1 MLTSELNG
9 SCKYTSL
16 HEVIFGSIK
25 RYVAKI
31 CYSWLDADTILLNPE
46 IPKTLFLPPDDFAEV
61 YFLGPKDW
69 EGFNAGGFFM
79 RVNDWSIKILT
90 EVMAVPLL
98 KPEID
103 LKYNAVANAM
113 KWVFTKPE
121 YRDHVLYQPRRW
133 YNDFRSN
140 EHPEAESGS
149 LLVHFDGTLDENSR
163 AIEPWLDAIEQRPS
177 DWQVPVQDTSF
188 PGEVEKYWR
197 NLRVAKMELEHFIPD
212 APDEP
217 EGKWDSNDQ
226 DMVALAGARVKLWWA
241 VREEAQDS
249 KLIESLLQE
258 NEELRQKTEHS
269 EI

>member
-1 MLTSELNG
+1 M
-9 SCKYTSL
+9 
-16 HEVIFGSIK
+16 
-25 RYVAKI
+25 
-31 CYSWLDADTILLNPE
+31 
-46 IPKTLFLPPDDFAEV
+46 
-61 YFLGPKDW
+61 
-69 EGFNAGGFFM
+69 
-79 RVNDWSIKILT
+79 
-90 EVMAVPLL
+90 PLL

-103 LKYNAVANAM
+103 LKYNAVTNAM

-133 YNDFRSN
+133 YNEFRSH

-149 LLVHFDGTLDENSR
+149 LLVHFDGTLDENSK

-212 APDEP
+212 ATDEL
-217 EGKWDSNDQ
+217 EGKWDSDDK
-226 DMVALAGARVKLWWA
+226 DMVDLAAARVDLWWA

-249 KLIESLLQE
+249 KLIESLLRE
-258 NEELRQKTEHS
+258 NEELRKKTEHS
-269 EI
+269 EVSER